1 MTTIVADLYSM
12 GSDRRVSG
20 GSMFTAEK
28 IQRIKGSLYGGCGNF
43 EQVLKMFEWFKN
55 PDMKP
60 EWKFEPDFEILQLSP
75 DGLFFWGSEMIAIP
89 ITMPYFAIGSG
100 GHYALGA
107 MECGADLAHAIR
119 VASKY
124 DSSTGHGIYL
134 ASLKQSEPA
143 APKRKRSKKCL

>member
-1 MTTIVADLYSM
+1 MTTIVADLYGM
-12 GSDRRVSG
+12 GSDKRVSG
-20 GSMFTAEK
+20 GTMFTAEK

-75 DGLFFWGSEMIAIP
+75 EGLFFWGSEMIAIP
-89 ITMPYFAIGSG
+89 IMLPYFAIGSG

-107 MECGADLAHAIR
+107 MECGADLTHAIK

-124 DSSTGHGIYL
+124 DSSTGHGI
-134 ASLKQSEPA
+134 SLIKLRMADPEPVKA
-143 APKRKRSKKCL
+143 KRTKRGK